1 MDKIAGGAGVAT
13 TRLGGVLRSCKIKVK
28 MLTPGR
34 RERRGKEGVKDPTG
48 NVQKENSQIEI
59 LFVCLLFSSSSASFT
74 EDVPSAIRA
83 SRRTFT
89 NLIDKHE
96 VCDITRTSYAERNFG
111 GSNVPSIGCIAN
123 PAKRVER

>member
-13 TRLGGVLRSCKIKVK
+13 TRLGGGGLRSCKIKVNI
-28 MLTPGR
+28 LTPGR

-59 LFVCLLFSSSSASFT
+59 LSSASFT

-83 SRRTFT
+83 SRRTSA

-111 GSNVPSIGCIAN
+111 GQMF
-123 PAKRVER
+123 RV